1 MGEKTARKLFDKL
14 VSMLYYITSTS
25 DPSTSVFE
33 PGRAFGGRR
42 PNLFMNGESHPI
54 SIDPRSGS
62 PFYRQIIDRVLM
74 AIASGDLK
82 PGQQLPTVRQLAIDL
97 HVNPNTVSRA
107 YRELEIRQVVTT
119 QRGTGTFVAADPGI
133 AEDAAKRAELLET
146 FCDDTVAEAGRLGFS
161 LKEVVEALQDRFDD
175 RR

>member
-1 MGEKTARKLFDKL
+1 MSFSPGVAVADGGQKLL
-14 VSMLYYITSTS
+14 
-25 DPSTSVFE
+25 
-33 PGRAFGGRR
+33 
-42 PNLFMNGESHPI
+42 MNDEAHPI

-74 AIASGDLK
+74 AIASGDLR

-133 AEDAAKRAELLET
+133 AEDAAKRAELLEK

-161 LKEVVEALQDRFDD
+161 LKEVVEALHDRFDD